1 MGRLPS
7 RLDPPLLFAHRGAR
21 AHAPEN
27 TIEAFRLAVRL
38 GATGL
43 ETDAWLT
50 SDGEVALDHDGV
62 VRTGRRRRAIAEVPR
77 AALPAHVPTLDE
89 LYDAVGSALPL
100 SIDVKDAAVAPA
112 IVEVARAR
120 GAEEGVWLCGQGDW
134 QLTASW
140 RPRSDGIHL
149 VDSSRRRSMRE
160 GAERRARNLADAG
173 IDAVNMHVDDWSGG
187 LTTLFHRFDR
197 LAFGWDAQFER
208 QIGALRDIG
217 IDAIYSDHVDR
228 MVEVLGSG

>member
-21 AHAPEN
+21 AHAADN
-27 TIEAFRLAVRL
+27 TLEAFRLAIRL

-50 SDGEVALDHDGV
+50 GDGEVVLDHDGV
-62 VRTGRRRRAIAEVPR
+62 VRNGRRRRPISEVAR
-77 AALPAHVPTLDE
+77 SALPAHIPTLGE
-89 LYDAVGSALPL
+89 LYDEVGTALPL
-100 SIDVKDAAVAPA
+100 SIDVKDTAVAPA
-112 IVEVARAR
+112 IIAVAREHD
-120 GAEEGVWLCGQGDW
+120 AEDRLWLCAQGDW
-134 QLTASW
+134 RLAAEW
-140 RPRSDGIHL
+140 RHLSDGVHL
-149 VDSSRRRSMRE
+149 VDSSRLRSMKE
-160 GAERRARNLADAG
+160 GTERRARALADAG

-187 LTTLFHRFDR
+187 LTTLFHRFER

-208 QIGALRDIG
+208 QISALRDMG

-228 MVEVLGSG
+228 MVAVVGR